1 MAEVT
6 IYTTPFCGYCHR
18 AKHLLD
24 NKGVPFEEIDVSHI
38 EKRREMCE
46 RAPGAMTVPQ
56 IFIDGTG
63 IGGCDELHDLE
74 REGRLDAMLGL
85 ARAEQTD

>member
-1 MAEVT
+1 MADVT
-6 IYTTPFCGYCHR
+6 IYTTPYCGYCHR

-24 NKGVPFEEIDVSHI
+24 RKGVAFEEIDVSHI
-38 EKRREMCE
+38 EKRREMWA

-56 IFIDGTG
+56 IFIDGNG

-74 REGRLDAMLGL
+74 REGRLDALLGV
-85 ARAEQTD
+85 AGAGDTG